1 MSGNAVAA
9 RFFIVILATT
19 WNQTR
24 QFPWWV
30 STKNRNR
37 TGCDQEGTETGPRQ
51 IKLGSE
57 TSRGKYMS
65 RQVNF

>member
-9 RFFIVILATT
+9 RFFIVILATM

-30 STKNRNR
+30 ST
-37 TGCDQEGTETGPRQ
+37 TSAEQFILVQLSVETRISG
-51 IKLGSE
+51 
-57 TSRGKYMS
+57 
-65 RQVNF
+65 